1 LKPGIGLLT
10 LDSDA
15 EKSCEAR
22 KEGSVRSVEL
32 TGVRAVDL
40 KHTEGVVAFTAS
52 LNKDVDRAP
61 DAMVG

>member
-10 LDSDA
+10 LDSEA

-22 KEGSVRSVEL
+22 KEIGVRSVEL
-32 TGVRAVDL
+32 TGVRTVDL
-40 KHTEGVVAFTAS
+40 EHTEWAIAFTAS
-52 LNKDVDRAP
+52 LDKDVDRAP